1 VEEPDPALKVFSG
14 DKVVA
19 VTGASGFLGRHLV
32 ASLHERPDVGLRVL
46 VHRRQPSLAMDDDR
60 IRTVPGDLLTPN
72 GLDLLLAPDCTV
84 IHLAYSGSS
93 SGPENLKAAS
103 NLADACAKARIRRLV
118 HCSTAVVAGR
128 VGDDLIN
135 ENTRCRPA
143 PGYESTKFEMERIF
157 AEKAAGRFELAILR
171 PAAVFGPGGRNL
183 LKMAD
188 DLKSGNRVMNYLKS
202 CLFDQRPM
210 NLVSV
215 GHVVSALTFLAF
227 AERKWN
233 GDVFIVSD
241 DDHPWNTYRNVEKYL
256 MKAMGRGDYPVPR
269 FPLPAFVLSV
279 MLRIKGRSNS
289 NPQRRYD
296 AGKLR
301 AAGFQNTVS
310 FEAGLKAFADWYRRR
325 PADPAIQ
332 NS

>member
-1 VEEPDPALKVFSG
+1 MEKPDSALNAFSG
-14 DKVVA
+14 KKVVA

-32 ASLHERPDVGLRVL
+32 SFLHEHPDVDLRVL
-46 VHRRQPSLAMDDDR
+46 VHRHQLSLPGDHDR
-60 IRTVPGDLLTPN
+60 VRTVPGDLLTLD

-84 IHLAYSGSS
+84 IHLAYSDSL
-93 SGPENLKAAS
+93 SGMENLKAAS
-103 NLADACAKARIRRLV
+103 NLADACVKACVRRLV

-128 VGDDLIN
+128 AGDDLIN

-143 PGYESTKFEMERIF
+143 PGYEITKFEIERMLV
-157 AEKAAGRFELAILR
+157 EKAAGRFDLAILR
-171 PAAVFGPGGRNL
+171 PTAVFGPGSRNL

-188 DLKSGNRVMNYLKS
+188 DLNSGNRTLNYLKS
-202 CLFDQRPM
+202 CLFNQRKM
-210 NLVSV
+210 NLVSI
-215 GHVVSALTFLAF
+215 GHVVSALSFLAF
-227 AERKWN
+227 AQRKWN

-256 MKAMGRGDYPVPR
+256 MNALGRPDYRIPR
-269 FPLPAFVLSV
+269 FPVPAFVLSA
-279 MLRIKGRSNS
+279 MLRIAGRSNS
-289 NPQRRYD
+289 NPHRLYD

-310 FEAGLKAFADWYRRR
+310 FEGTLLTFADWYRQRLGG
-325 PADPAIQ
+325 PAIQ

>member
-1 VEEPDPALKVFSG
+1 MFSG

-269 FPLPAFVLSV
+269 FP
-279 MLRIKGRSNS
+279 
-289 NPQRRYD
+289 
-296 AGKLR
+296 
-301 AAGFQNTVS
+301 
-310 FEAGLKAFADWYRRR
+310 
-325 PADPAIQ
+325 
-332 NS
+332 

>member
-1 VEEPDPALKVFSG
+1 MEKPDSALNAFFG
-14 DKVVA
+14 DNVVA
-19 VTGASGFLGRHLV
+19 VTGASGFLGRHLI

-46 VHRRQPSLAMDDDR
+46 AHKRQPSLAMDGDR
-60 IRTVPGDLLTPN
+60 VRTVPGDLLTPG

-128 VGDDLIN
+128 AGDDLIN

-143 PGYESTKFEMERIF
+143 PGYESTKFEMERVF
-157 AEKAAGRFELAILR
+157 AEKAAGRFDLAILR
-171 PAAVFGPGGRNL
+171 PTAVFGPEGRNL

-188 DLKSGNRVMNYLKS
+188 DLESGNRVLNYIKS
-202 CLFDQRPM
+202 CLFNQRTM

-215 GHVVSALTFLAF
+215 GHVVSALAFLAF

-256 MKAMGRGDYPVPR
+256 MHTMGYDDYPVPR
-269 FPLPAFVLSV
+269 FPVPASVLSV
-279 MLRIKGRSNS
+279 MLRIKGRSNT
-289 NPQRRYD
+289 NPLRRYA

-301 AAGFQNTVS
+301 AAGFQNTLS
-310 FEAGLKAFADWYRRR
+310 FEAALETFADWYRRR
-325 PADPAIQ
+325 PAGKTIQ